1 MGLCNLGLGHGTT
14 IRVVGYHQNTKNG
27 LEHDRLRDFIV
38 WFTRWG
44 SWEPKLCTV
53 ANTTSIE
60 VNDLKH
66 CSLLLRGLGKEPNR
80 DDYEQVPFGHI
91 FPPAD
96 CTDLRELRKKDDID
110 PLKHYVRTWAFQAAP
125 LSKNPE
131 KRVDFLF
138 AIEGEGAR
146 REYNNM
152 LRRQGKTRLPG
163 DYRSEERYG
172 LWLGRDFVP
181 IQRFNAWVSEQ
192 SEYTRMHAFVN
203 SEDLDLTANRG
214 SVENTSRD
222 LLADIEETIR
232 KLFEERIEK
241 SDDYIRFQD
250 ELLAF
255 ERHRHAQKEADDYK
269 RRLKRLEAKE
279 VTTINNVEF
288 YSPKSEADLIAL
300 VSGVSV
306 QLPTLLSFVIR
317 DYDSHFGFD
326 GLAARNKVLA
336 INETKHLF
344 VEFKLDLKTN
354 FDHTFEKL
362 EAIICWNSRVKDG
375 DSMTDL
381 SGMKA
386 TYSITSDEKGT
397 KKRFILV
404 QGSPHNV
411 EVIVFREL
419 LEQHGYKFRPIGE

>member
-1 MGLCNLGLGHGTT
+1 MARTVADAVAVFDIVAGYDPADPVTAASQGKRPDSYLQFLDKDGLPGARIGVLRQLFMGPDTDPEILKLLEQALADMKRQGAEIVEGVNIPEIDEIPPANLFCNRFKYGIVAYLAGLGPQAP
-14 IRVVGYHQNTKNG
+14 VKN
-27 LEHDRLRDFIV
+27 LDEILASQKFH
-38 WFTRWG
+38 
-44 SWEPKLCTV
+44 P
-53 ANTTSIE
+53 SIE
-60 VNDLKH
+60 KRMRDAQA
-66 CSLLLRGLGKEPNR
+66 EP
-80 DDYEQVPFGHI
+80 
-91 FPPAD
+91 PPD
-96 CTDLRELRKKDDID
+96 R
-110 PLKHYVRTWAFQAAP
+110 
-125 LSKNPE
+125 NPSCLVAE
-131 KRVDFLF
+131 ESGRRL
-138 AIEGEGAR
+138 AR
-146 REYNNM
+146 AV
-152 LRRQGKTRLPG
+152 LT
-163 DYRSEERYG
+163 
-172 LWLGRDFVP
+172 
-181 IQRFNAWVSEQ
+181 
-192 SEYTRMHAFVN
+192 
-203 SEDLDLTANRG
+203 DLDLTANRG

-250 ELLAF
+250 ELLAI